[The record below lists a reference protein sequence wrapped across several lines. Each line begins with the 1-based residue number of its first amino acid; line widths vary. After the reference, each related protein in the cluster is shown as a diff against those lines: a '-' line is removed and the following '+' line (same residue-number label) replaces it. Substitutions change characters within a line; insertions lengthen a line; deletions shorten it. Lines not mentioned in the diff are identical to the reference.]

1 MSPTEVADPTFGSM
15 TSVPPDLRAALADRY
30 ALEGI
35 VGEGGMATVYRARD
49 RKHRREVAVKVLRP
63 ELSASIG
70 SHRFLKE
77 VEIAAR
83 LSHPH
88 IVPLYDS
95 GEASGFLYY
104 VMPHVQGRSLRALL
118 RQEGILSLPAA
129 LDITRQVA
137 AGLTHAHRAGVLHR
151 DIKPENI
158 LLADAHAFVVD
169 FGIAKA
175 LDQAAGATLTRTGF
189 ALGTPGY
196 MSPEQA
202 AGVRAIDVRADVYGL
217 ACVVYEMLIGEPP
230 GLWLTETAARVGRFV
245 DAEPSHRER
254 LDRLPARI
262 EQTLARALAMRPSDR
277 FPSIAGFVGALDA
290 AVTRPGPRYGSDEI
304 REIIGRAA
312 RVEAEQVTRDTL
324 MSIGGIERLA
334 AEVGIA
340 PELIRRAVDDLDLA
354 PADRSEVSAPA
365 PAEAAAPP
373 PPMQLPAGTNAVRV
387 ERVVDAELPIEAAGP
402 LVDLIVEQLGP
413 GQTTIWEGTLTWA
426 PGSIPGQAV
435 RQVRVAITP
444 AGGRTQ
450 IRIHE
455 QVEQVA
461 GQAFGAVAGAF
472 FGGLFGLTLGG
483 GLSGGE
489 PAVVSLFGLL
499 GTIGGA
505 FTVSRSLGVN
515 ATMQRERQHEALAGR
530 LAGQVRRLV
539 AIPEGSV
546 EARSVSASE

>member
-1 MSPTEVADPTFGSM
+1 M

-30 ALEGI
+30 ILEGI

-49 RKHRREVAVKVLRP
+49 RKHDREVAVKVLRP

-88 IVPLYDS
+88 IVPLFDS
-95 GEASGFLYY
+95 GDAAGFLYY
-104 VMPHVQGRSLRALL
+104 VMPYVRGRSLRGVL
-118 RQEGILSLPAA
+118 RQEGTLPLSTAV
-129 LDITRQVA
+129 DITRQVA
-137 AGLTHAHRAGVLHR
+137 AGLTHAHRSGVLHR

-158 LLADAHAFVVD
+158 LLADSHAFVVD
-169 FGIAKA
+169 FGVAKA

-202 AGVRAIDVRADVYGL
+202 AGVRSIDVRADVYGL

-254 LDRLPARI
+254 LDRLPARV
-262 EQTLARALAMRPSDR
+262 EQALARALAMRPSDR
-277 FPSIAGFVGALDA
+277 FPSIAGFMDALDA
-290 AVTRPGPRYGSDEI
+290 GGAGAGPRYGSDEI
-304 REIIGRAA
+304 REIIGLAA
-312 RVEAEQVTRDTL
+312 RVEAAQVTRETL

-340 PELIRRAVDDLDLA
+340 PVYIRRALEELDLE
-354 PADRSEVSAPA
+354 PAVPPAGRLPA
-365 PAEAAAPP
+365 PVETAPP
-373 PPMQLPAGTNAVRV
+373 PTPAVPEGASTVHV
-387 ERVVDAELPIEAAGP
+387 ERVVDRELPLRATGP
-402 LVDLIVEQLGP
+402 LVDLLAEHLGP
-413 GQTTIWEGTLTWA
+413 GRTTIWEGTLTWT
-426 PGSIPGQAV
+426 PVGVPGQAV
-435 RQVRVAITP
+435 RHVRVTLTP
-444 AGGRTQ
+444 ARGRTR
-450 IRIHE
+450 IRIDE

-461 GQAFGAVAGAF
+461 GQAFGAVAGAC

-489 PAVVSLFGLL
+489 PSVVSLFGLL
-499 GTIGGA
+499 GTVGGA
-505 FTVSRSLGVN
+505 FTVSRSLGVH
-515 ATMQRERQHEALAGR
+515 ATMRRERQHEALAGR
-530 LAGQVRRLV
+530 LAGQVRRLTANPV
-539 AIPEGSV
+539 QIPPP
-546 EARSVSASE
+546 SAPV